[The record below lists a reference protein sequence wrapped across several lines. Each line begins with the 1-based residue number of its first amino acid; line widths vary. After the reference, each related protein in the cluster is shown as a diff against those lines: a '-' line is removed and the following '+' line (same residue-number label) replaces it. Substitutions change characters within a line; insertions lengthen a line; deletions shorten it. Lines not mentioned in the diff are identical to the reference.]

1 MHCSFFFLFSLL
13 PWDILSGLWLF
24 IKILWY
30 SWFACHFRS
39 GLASFKANA
48 KLLFPPSLFFEKSFL
63 GAAEESQ
70 DPGDTFPNSRGC
82 VLSHSSTVQGKPRWI
97 CYCGILVKYTQ
108 DSFLWLH
115 PGSGNFTWGPR
126 RSERLHAYERFAR
139 LRFLSQSS
147 QTSLLTGLFPSFLL
161 FFLFKKNYYLFSAL
175 SSLSLSFSICLFFF
189 SPSLSFSSPALH
201 LDCIFAKQSGT
212 LRTNWRQSCREELYG
227 IICFYGELGICEWVS
242 CSQY

>member
-1 MHCSFFFLFSLL
+1 MHCSFSFLFSLLL
-13 PWDILSGLWLF
+13 PWDILSGLWLL
-24 IKILWY
+24 IKISCQ
-30 SWFACHFRS
+30 SWFPCRFRS

-48 KLLFPPSLFFEKSFL
+48 KLLFFPPLFFEKSFL

-126 RSERLHAYERFAR
+126 GSERLHGYRRFAKGKTPILVVDLTDFLTYR
-139 LRFLSQSS
+139 PFLS
-147 QTSLLTGLFPSFLL
+147 LFLKNFFP
-161 FFLFKKNYYLFSAL
+161 FFLPFPLSVSPFLSA
-175 SSLSLSFSICLFFF
+175 SSFF
-189 SPSLSFSSPALH
+189 SQFSFFSPALH
-201 LDCIFAKQSGT
+201 LDCIFTEQSGT

-242 CSQY
+242 CSRY

>member
-1 MHCSFFFLFSLL
+1 MHCSFSFLFSLLL

-30 SWFACHFRS
+30 SWFACRFRS
-39 GLASFKANA
+39 GLASFTANA
-48 KLLFPPSLFFEKSFL
+48 KLLFSPSTLFKKSFL

-97 CYCGILVKYTQ
+97 CYCRILVKYTQ

-115 PGSGNFTWGPR
+115 PGPGNFTWGPR
-126 RSERLHAYERFAR
+126 RSERLHVFERFASKT
-139 LRFLSQSS
+139 LVPEIELTDFLTYWPFSFLPSFFFLISSLFFCSLLSQS
-147 QTSLLTGLFPSFLL
+147 LL
-161 FFLFKKNYYLFSAL
+161 FYLPL
-175 SSLSLSFSICLFFF
+175 LF
-189 SPSLSFSSPALH
+189 SPSLPSTLPALH
-201 LDCIFAKQSGT
+201 LDCIFTKQSGT
-212 LRTNWRQSCREELYG
+212 LRTNWGQSCREELYG

-242 CSQY
+242 CS